1 MGRRSCWRSGWPQAE
16 EDCLNCSWRQR
27 PCGASRCRTGA
38 GQLSPPPHVVA
49 PLPSSFEW
57 VLQANILVKA
67 PFPFVR
73 RPLKDVPICQ
83 LFGLSFLCFFSPFP
97 SPCAYSS
104 QATALKSTAMAVSS
118 WTITTP
124 TQVYKGWAADG
135 EPAMVLWPASC
146 GAVMGTKAHCVLQ
159 EQAVLH
165 LRLWHQLLD
174 SDNLSF

>member
-1 MGRRSCWRSGWPQAE
+1 MKLE
-16 EDCLNCSWRQR
+16 VLSWINIFNQV
-27 PCGASRCRTGA
+27 
-38 GQLSPPPHVVA
+38 L
-49 PLPSSFEW
+49 
-57 VLQANILVKA
+57 LQANILVKA

-174 SDNLSF
+174 SDRNIISYMISVIVFQVQEYCISRKSVGIISSCRPRPHTSWTV